1 MTLRPARQVPRR
13 FFGRV
18 RQGQWPRERPCL
30 LDRIRFVDSF
40 FRPGDFAC
48 AIYCRTRD
56 KMDRHNTKGREF
68 MEAIWQECGGFLDP
82 DTPKRATLSMPA
94 VFWELYLAHVLKSAG
109 ISLQPQARSKKNQK
123 GPDLFADKP
132 DVWIEAV
139 LPELGTGPDAMEYPP
154 MGIASDVPVRSF
166 ILRLRSAFETKA
178 RIMAEYARTGLVKS
192 GQAQVIA
199 ISGALLPTAIGE
211 GPVPRI
217 LQAIL
222 GVGNL
227 VLDIAQRTGEIVGHS
242 VEHRDEVQKK
252 SGAAINTAPFLDHAY
267 SHISAVIYSASCWVN
282 HPPVPGPD
290 FTVIHNDIADVKL
303 PHGWLPIGDEYWR
316 EGDKLHSE
324 RHSTPVDAG
333 PDTPLEASE

>member
-1 MTLRPARQVPRR
+1 M
-13 FFGRV
+13 
-18 RQGQWPRERPCL
+18 
-30 LDRIRFVDSF
+30 DSF
-40 FRPGDFAC
+40 FRAGNFAC

-56 KMDRHNTKGREF
+56 KTDKHNTKGREF
-68 MEAIWQECGGFLDP
+68 MEAIWQECRGFLDP
-82 DTPKRATLSMPA
+82 DTPNRATVSMPG
-94 VFWELYLAHVLKSAG
+94 VFWELYLAHALMNAG
-109 ISLQPQARSKKNQK
+109 ISLQPQARTKKNQK

-132 DVWIEAV
+132 EVWIEAV
-139 LPELGTGPDAMEYPP
+139 LPEPGTGPDAMEYPP

-166 ILRLRSAFETKA
+166 ILRLRGAFETKA
-178 RIMAEYARTGLVKS
+178 RIMAEYTRTGSVKS
-192 GQAQVIA
+192 GQAKVIA

-252 SGAAINTAPFLDHAY
+252 SGAAINTAPFLDHTY
-267 SHISAVIYSASCWVN
+267 SHISAVIYSPCNWVT
-282 HPPVPGPD
+282 HPEKPGPD
-290 FTVIHNDIADVKL
+290 FTVIHNDNADVKL

-316 EGDKLHSE
+316 EGDKLHWE
-324 RHSTPVDAG
+324 QHSPPADAN
-333 PDTPLEASE
+333 PDAPLEASE

>member
-1 MTLRPARQVPRR
+1 
-13 FFGRV
+13 
-18 RQGQWPRERPCL
+18 
-30 LDRIRFVDSF
+30 
-40 FRPGDFAC
+40 
-48 AIYCRTRD
+48 
-56 KMDRHNTKGREF
+56 

-94 VFWELYLAHVLKSAG
+94 VFWELYLAHALKSAG
-109 ISLQPQARSKKNQK
+109 ISLQTQARTKKNQK

-154 MGIASDVPVRSF
+154 MGIAYDVPVKSF
-166 ILRLRSAFETKA
+166 ILRLRGAFEAKA
-178 RIMAEYARTGLVKS
+178 RIMADYRATGSVQPV
-192 GQAQVIA
+192 QAQVIA
-199 ISGALLPTAIGE
+199 ISGAVLPTAIGE

-227 VLDIAQRTGEIVGHS
+227 VLDVSQRTGEIVGHS
-242 VEHRDEVQKK
+242 VEHRDEVQEK

-267 SHISAVIYSASCWVN
+267 SHISAVIYSASCRVN

-290 FTVIHNDIADVKL
+290 FTVIHNDNADVKL

-324 RHSTPVDAG
+324 RHSTPVDAD